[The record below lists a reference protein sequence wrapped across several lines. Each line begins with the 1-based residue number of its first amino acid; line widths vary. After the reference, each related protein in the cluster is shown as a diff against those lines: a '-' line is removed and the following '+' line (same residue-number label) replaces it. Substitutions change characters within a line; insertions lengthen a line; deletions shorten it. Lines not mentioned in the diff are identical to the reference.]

1 MTTHAK
7 TVTNGVNMEALGKTV
22 SAIQENPNLAK
33 SKFRISN
40 KWLSGGV
47 NQTCVQNFQ
56 SLGQENAHQQNFELH
71 ADEPLSFG
79 GTDQGANPVEHLLN
93 SLAACV
99 TTSIVAHAAVRGI
112 PIEEIESQVEGD
124 LDIRGFLGLDP
135 SVPKEYQDIRITFKI
150 KVAPEDIDKLK
161 ELAEFSPVYD
171 TLTQG
176 QMSISRSGPSNTRQ
190 HHDDRK
196 PAFSKLESSCKYYW
210 KLVKKSYVE
219 NGEAESFVFMYG
231 KFLPEPD
238 G

>member
-1 MTTHAK
+1 MTTHTK

-22 SAIQENPNLAK
+22 KAIQNDPQLAK
-33 SKFRISN
+33 STFRIHN
-40 KWLSGGV
+40 KWVSGGV

-124 LDIRGFLGLDP
+124 IDMQGFLGLEP
-135 SVPKEYQDIRITFKI
+135 SVPKGYQNIRIKYHI
-150 KVAPEDIDKLK
+150 KAAPEDIDKLM
-161 ELAEFSPVYD
+161 ELAKFSPVYN
-171 TLTQG
+171 TITQSANVDI
-176 QMSISRSGPSNTRQ
+176 QINP
-190 HHDDRK
+190 K
-196 PAFSKLESSCKYYW
+196 
-210 KLVKKSYVE
+210 
-219 NGEAESFVFMYG
+219 
-231 KFLPEPD
+231 
-238 G
+238 